1 MNSFSLVDV
10 FQSGF
15 RPLHSTESALLRVT
29 NDILVASD
37 SGSPVL
43 LLLLDLSAAFDSV
56 DHDILL
62 DRLES
67 WVGLRGTSLQ
77 WFCSYLSNRVFKV
90 QLGNCSSTFLPL
102 PWGVPQGSVLGPL
115 LFSIYILPLGFI
127 LRKYGL
133 GYHIYADD
141 CQIYLALNKPGSLSL
156 LDQCLAEVRV
166 WLANNF
172 LKLND
177 SNSEALL
184 MTPNKTTHVSSDL
197 ATLPYDLKLCVTNL
211 GVKLD
216 THFSMGCQINAVVR
230 SCFYKLRLKPILK
243 GAHLES
249 VIHAFIISRLDYA
262 NSILIGLPASA
273 LNRLQV
279 VQNAAAR
286 FLTNTPRRDHITPV
300 LARLHWLPVNFR
312 VKFKILTFVFK
323 ALNGLAPDYLSD
335 LVTRY
340 VPNRALTS
348 ADCLLLLVP
357 SMKCKMRGQRAFVY
371 AAPTLWNALPL
382 SVRLAL
388 PLSVRL
394 ATSRLWF
401 KLLRLTFTTRHF

>member
-1 MNSFSLVDV
+1 MQSAPHIRAFAAAYLLFCLKKTGLDSSNLANFRPISKLPFLSKVLEKIVYSQITAHMNSFSLVDV
-10 FQSGF
+10 FPSKF

-43 LLLLDLSAAFDSV
+43 LLLLDLSAVFDCI

-102 PWGVPQGSVLGPL
+102 PWAVPQGSVLGPL

-177 SNSEALL
+177 SKSEALL
-184 MTPNKTTHVSSDL
+184 MTPNKTTRVSSDL
-197 ATLPYDLKLCVTNL
+197 ATLPFDLKQCVTYL

-216 THFSMGCQINAVVR
+216 THFSMGPQINAVVR
-230 SCFYKLRLKPILK
+230 SCFYQLRRLVRLIPILK
-243 GAHLES
+243 RAHLES
-249 VIHAFIISRLDYA
+249 VIHAFITSRLDYA

-279 VQNAAAR
+279 AQNMAAR
-286 FLTNTPRRDHITPV
+286 FLTPLEETITHLYWYGSTGYP
-300 LARLHWLPVNFR
+300 
-312 VKFKILTFVFK
+312 
-323 ALNGLAPDYLSD
+323 
-335 LVTRY
+335 
-340 VPNRALTS
+340 
-348 ADCLLLLVP
+348 
-357 SMKCKMRGQRAFVY
+357 
-371 AAPTLWNALPL
+371 
-382 SVRLAL
+382 
-388 PLSVRL
+388 
-394 ATSRLWF
+394 
-401 KLLRLTFTTRHF
+401 